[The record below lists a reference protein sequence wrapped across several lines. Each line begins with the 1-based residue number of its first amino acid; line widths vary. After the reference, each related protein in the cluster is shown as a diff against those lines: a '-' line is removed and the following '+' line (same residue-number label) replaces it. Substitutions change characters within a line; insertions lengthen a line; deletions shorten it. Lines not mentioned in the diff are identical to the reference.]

1 MIRAAWLQEPVP
13 QPASSTHVFERG
25 FAGLPVMG
33 QNLGNS
39 SMTVAGPDEAGAV
52 AVGVPD
58 RGVLGPDGAVAG
70 PDKAVAVP
78 DGGTFMW
85 TCMHRIQNAC
95 GFWKGHTS
103 ESRRPQTTATP

>member
-1 MIRAAWLQEPVP
+1 
-13 QPASSTHVFERG
+13 
-25 FAGLPVMG
+25 MG
-33 QNLGNS
+33 QNLGNP
-39 SMTVAGPDEAGAV
+39 SMTVAGPDEAKAV
-52 AVGVPD
+52 AVGVLD

-70 PDKAVAVP
+70 PDRAPAGPDGAVAGPDKAVAGP

-103 ESRRPQTTATP
+103 ESRRP